1 MLDVGQ
7 HPAEA
12 PQDVLAMSSQR
23 RARHASVIGCVALP
37 KGGGKKF
44 VHGRLSVNCVI
55 ARLHPQLPRFCGDA
69 KGGIS
74 KRSMGGLPIY
84 SPDWRTVLFSFPSTI
99 GQDTREVYTC
109 KPVASLSK
117 LFVYSSS
124 SRPPC
129 TCLLLLASTKYV
141 LEICRQSKRTPGP
154 SPLRSVRSL
163 ATPQPHQAQTA
174 CPRSSSASLI
184 SSSSTLNCRS
194 LSPRVS

>member
-1 MLDVGQ
+1 LGHSPQ

-23 RARHASVIGCVALP
+23 RARYASVIGCVALP

-84 SPDWRTVLFSFPSTI
+84 SPDWRTVLFSFPYHRPGYEESLHL
-99 GQDTREVYTC
+99 QTRSIFIKVIC
-109 KPVASLSK
+109 LLVIL
-117 LFVYSSS
+117 

-141 LEICRQSKRTPGP
+141 LEICRQSKRTLGP

-174 CPRSSSASLI
+174 CPR
-184 SSSSTLNCRS
+184 
-194 LSPRVS
+194 